1 MLTNNAAPIII
12 NKLRQADVLAVLIHP
27 LQGFAGLAHPVER
40 HLAKVEVASSSLV
53 TRSNT
58 PFISGL
64 QFGSIAQ
71 LVEHLPYKQGVTG
84 SSPVVSTKKHGGQL
98 SSVFFCFSAVAVS
111 LIAIQN
117 ITVKSSFSQ

>member
-1 MLTNNAAPIII
+1 MQNIFRKNAKILLTNGCRTIII

-58 PFISGL
+58 PYPLRGYNL
-64 QFGSIAQ
+64 EA
-71 LVEHLPYKQGVTG
+71 
-84 SSPVVSTKKHGGQL
+84 
-98 SSVFFCFSAVAVS
+98 
-111 LIAIQN
+111 
-117 ITVKSSFSQ
+117 